1 MTFAITCLTND
12 GILLQAG
19 IGIKHRNYLFRA
31 VYHGGRPPPHDVPTW
46 RLINSYNMFDNGSP
60 QKNRELF
67 ETSASAHDMF
77 PNPLSTDNHVTIH
90 CSMFT
95 FIDTVVITYTRINCW
110 CHQVTGDMAPF
121 VRFLC
126 RRPSLSGIVPVLSC
140 KKKNTCKTLMCHCQG
155 CS

>member
-1 MTFAITCLTND
+1 MLCIMVEDHPHMTSQHEDSSTVTTCS
-12 GILLQAG
+12 IMAV
-19 IGIKHRNYLFRA
+19 HRR
-31 VYHGGRPPPHDVPTW
+31 D
-46 RLINSYNMFDNGSP
+46 
-60 QKNRELF
+60 RELF